1 MICWYHVPLFGLLAG
16 LAGCESSTGNDEL
29 QHYLQNFNGEPGV
42 RIDPL
47 PIRLPSSVFTYNAEA
62 LRNPF
67 EPIIQA
73 PFSHWRPS
81 SPGMRPDETRIRQ
94 SLENF
99 DLEQLVMVGTLA
111 NRSGAFALL
120 QVEGL
125 VYRVKVGDYLGRHN
139 GRVEAVSAM
148 HIEVLEVKSDGQG
161 AWLQRSLTISL
172 KQQS

>member
-1 MICWYHVPLFGLLAG
+1 MTCWYRVPMLGLLAG
-16 LAGCESSTGNDEL
+16 LVGCESGTGNEEL
-29 QHYLQNFNGEPGV
+29 QRYLPNLNGDSGA
-42 RIDPL
+42 RIGPP
-47 PIRLPSSVFTYNAEA
+47 PIRPPYSVFAYNPES

-67 EPIIQA
+67 EPIIQR
-73 PFSHWRPS
+73 PLSSWRAS
-81 SPGMRPDETRIRQ
+81 SLEMRPDERRARQ
-94 SLENF
+94 RLESF

-139 GRVEAVSAM
+139 GRVEAVSTM

-161 AWLQRSLTISL
+161 AWLQRSLTIPL